1 MIVRQLDFY
10 TDGAF
15 SSKTEMGGWA
25 CICVEDG
32 TASLL
37 SQEKNHIQQIIV
49 WSYRGFCARL
59 NK

>member
-25 CICVEDG
+25 FLIFCLA
-32 TASLL
+32 TLWALL
-37 SQEKNHIQQIIV
+37 
-49 WSYRGFCARL
+49 
-59 NK
+59 